1 MPAPDP
7 QLQKGSRPPSVPA
20 SPRARFREQMRD
32 EVKAVAL
39 RQIADGGPAGVSV
52 NAIGRELGV
61 SGPALYRY
69 FRNRDALLTE
79 LVVDAYRDL
88 AAALSAAVTANARRA
103 PAARL
108 AALARAYRAWA
119 IAEPHRYGLLFGP
132 PLPGHDAHSER
143 IVAASE
149 EAMAALTGVLAELG
163 GAGPPKPSRPLAK
176 QLAAW
181 SRRRRQG
188 DLDPTV
194 ALRAVTIWSRLHG
207 HVALEI
213 GGSFASMGLDADALF
228 EAELPPL
235 LA

>member
-1 MPAPDP
+1 
-7 QLQKGSRPPSVPA
+7 
-20 SPRARFREQMRD
+20 MRD

-39 RQIADGGPAGVSV
+39 RQIAAGGPAGVSV

-79 LVVDAYRDL
+79 LIVDAYRDL
-88 AAALSAAVTANARRA
+88 AAALSAAVAESARRA

-108 AALARAYRAWA
+108 TALARAYRAWA

-149 EAMAALTGVLAELG
+149 EAMAALTGVLAAN
-163 GAGPPKPSRPLAK
+163 GATSAAVPAKPGRRLAR

-181 SRRRRQG
+181 SDRRRQG
-188 DLDPTV
+188 DLDPAV
-194 ALRAVTIWSRLHG
+194 ALRAVTIWARLHG
-207 HVALEI
+207 LVALEI
-213 GGSFASMGLDADALF
+213 GGNFASMGLDADALF
-228 EAELPPL
+228 EAALPAL
-235 LA
+235 VA

>member
-1 MPAPDP
+1 
-7 QLQKGSRPPSVPA
+7 
-20 SPRARFREQMRD
+20 
-32 EVKAVAL
+32 
-39 RQIADGGPAGVSV
+39 
-52 NAIGRELGV
+52 V

-79 LVVDAYRDL
+79 LIVDAYRGL
-88 AAALSAAVTANARRA
+88 AAALSDAVAANGRRA

-149 EAMAALTGVLAELG
+149 EAMAVLTGVLAASVT
-163 GAGPPKPSRPLAK
+163 GAAAAPAKPSRRLAG

-181 SRRRRQG
+181 SRRRQG
-188 DLDPTV
+188 DLDPAV
-194 ALRAVTIWSRLHG
+194 ALRAVTIWARLHG
-207 HVALEI
+207 LVALEI
-213 GGSFASMGLDADALF
+213 GGSFASMGLDAEALF
-228 EAELPPL
+228 EAALPAL